1 MGLESKRSNRLLTS
15 KEHNMKEKIAI
26 LLSIILIIASAI
38 MLTLAIVHKNI
49 GLVVYNAF
57 LVGWNIINLIIAI
70 KLLKDD

>member
-1 MGLESKRSNRLLTS
+1 
-15 KEHNMKEKIAI
+15 
-26 LLSIILIIASAI
+26 

-57 LVGWNIINLIIAI
+57 LIVWNAINLIFAI